1 MRHVTDANHMPGRGV
16 APATL
21 PFSKATK
28 GNAEPPSHL
37 FVGQLKARHV
47 LAQGHAPRMGT
58 SRPPVKGKVGSAPKS
73 DIAYRNVPMGNGLRA
88 ARVRAKMTLQQA
100 ADALG
105 LSLSGYGKK
114 ERGSRGLKGDFI
126 RRACEVFGV
135 TPEAIMRET
144 AVVSFAQDID
154 PGKLATLIILARE
167 RLGSLPE
174 AEAKQ
179 LLLAL
184 ISASRRPQGQSPSPG
199 DDEAAAQ

>member
-1 MRHVTDANHMPGRGV
+1 M
-16 APATL
+16 
-21 PFSKATK
+21 
-28 GNAEPPSHL
+28 
-37 FVGQLKARHV
+37 
-47 LAQGHAPRMGT
+47 PRMGT
-58 SRPPVKGKVGSAPKS
+58 FRPNVKAKMGSAPKS

-88 ARVRAKMTLQQA
+88 ARLRSKMTLQQA

-135 TPEAIMRET
+135 EPEAIIRET
-144 AVVSFAQDID
+144 KGLSFTQDID

-174 AEAKQ
+174 PEAKQ
-179 LLLAL
+179 LILAL
-184 ISASRRPQGQSPSPG
+184 ISASRRPQGASRG
-199 DDEAAAQ
+199 RDDGEVADQ